1 IAPTSLPQ
9 ATVSAPYNVSF
20 TATGGTPPYTFGISA
35 GTLPPGLSLGAGGT
49 LSGTPTT
56 SGSFPFDIKAADAA
70 ACVQTASYTLIVN
83 PAPTTCPPI
92 TIAPTSL
99 PQATVSAPYNV
110 SFTATG
116 RTPPFMFGISA
127 VTLPPWMSPGAGGT
141 LIGTPTTSGSFP
153 YDIKAADA
161 AACVQ
166 TASYTLIVNPAPTTC
181 PPITIAPTSLP
192 QATV

>member
-1 IAPTSLPQ
+1 PQ

-49 LSGTPTT
+49 LSGTPTV

-116 RTPPFMFGISA
+116 GTPPYTFGISA
-127 VTLPPWMSPGAGGT
+127 GTLPPGLSLGAGGT
-141 LIGTPTTSGSFP
+141 LSGSFP
-153 YDIKAADA
+153 FDIKAADA

-181 PPITIAPTSLP
+181 PLITIAPTSLP
-192 QATV
+192 QATVSAPYNV